1 MFLGD
6 VLNICETTNVQS
18 YSLVHNI
25 YSSKGLEIIFK
36 YPSIKIL
43 VNALLFNYTVEFC
56 RDKRKRGSFC
66 ALVNYLQDDE
76 NMFV

>member
-25 YSSKGLEIIFK
+25 YSSKAWKLFLNIHQLKDWLMHYYSIIQW
-36 YPSIKIL
+36 SS
-43 VNALLFNYTVEFC
+43 V
-56 RDKRKRGSFC
+56 DKRKRGSFC
-66 ALVNYLQDDE
+66 ALVNYLQDE
-76 NMFV
+76 NMLSFV